1 MCYWMSI
8 ERDTENYV
16 FYILLLIMYPNC
28 VGCCSKRTY
37 MENGNFLA
45 DTIKTM
51 LTKCFWSLTETVSK
65 VVISLLLKNHGNENC
80 CELLRAPSNAGKI

>member
-1 MCYWMSI
+1 MSI

-28 VGCCSKRTY
+28 ADCCRKRTY
-37 MENGNFLA
+37 MEYGNFLA
-45 DTIKTM
+45 DTVKTM

-65 VVISLLLKNHGNENC
+65 EVISLLLKNHGNENC
-80 CELLRAPSNAGKI
+80 CKHLRASSNAGKI